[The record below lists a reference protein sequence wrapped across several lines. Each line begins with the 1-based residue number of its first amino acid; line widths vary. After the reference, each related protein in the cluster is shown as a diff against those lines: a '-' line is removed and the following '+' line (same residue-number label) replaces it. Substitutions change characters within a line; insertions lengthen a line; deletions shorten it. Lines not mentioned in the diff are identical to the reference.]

1 MLKTVAIVLGA
12 LIGLVVLTLAWLY
25 FRVFAGLYRTYAEL
39 VKRIEPVTQA
49 LARGETPSST
59 HLMRFAEDRE
69 TRKVLFDALD
79 EAGKTELFPRQFRT
93 WELMAEAHLVAWL
106 CHPNELAS
114 APAEIELVA
123 RVPAP
128 DAESDDSKY
137 FVFRYRTFEPHWAAK
152 DGWLAGVVGPCAT
165 NSDPVPYAMG
175 TLSQFESIDAHTP
188 GDHVAAAHA
197 AVFGAKRV
205 DLPKAS

>member
-1 MLKTVAIVLGA
+1 MLKIVLIAAGTFVG
-12 LIGLVVLTLAWLY
+12 LIVLAAAWLY
-25 FRVFAGLYRTYAEL
+25 LRAVAGLRRTYAEL
-39 VKRIEPVTQA
+39 ARRIEPVTQA
-49 LARGETPSST
+49 LDRGETPSTT

-69 TRKVLFDALD
+69 TRKVLYDALD
-79 EAGKTELFPRQFRT
+79 AANKSDLFPAQFRT

-114 APAEIELVA
+114 PPAEIELVA

-128 DAESDDSKY
+128 DAESDDSVY
-137 FVFRYRTFEPHWAAK
+137 FVFRYRTFDPHWAAK

-175 TLSQFESIDAHTP
+175 TLSQFESIDARTP
-188 GDHVAAAHA
+188 ADHVARAHA
-197 AVFGAKRV
+197 AVFGARPV